1 MNERISRTILTA
13 FPRLV
18 AWALVPIFLG
28 LAIMGGYEAYSPV
41 PMGDMWNGTLGFY
54 VNASHGN
61 WSAWWAQHNEHR
73 ILLSRILF
81 WMEEAWFSGTGLFL
95 LVTNYLLVTG
105 VVVLFFFIWRERSRG
120 WGACFGA
127 FLSVWLL
134 SWIQNDNMIWG
145 FQSQFV
151 LAQLLPL
158 MAFYFLHRAC
168 QSNSHGGR
176 WFAASATCG
185 VMALGSMANGVITL
199 PLLTLLALALR
210 MNHRRVIVLGTL
222 SILGVFLYF
231 HGYQAVGGHGS
242 LTQSLKEIPEGVI
255 DYMQVYLGGPFYFF
269 LGENPLSLM
278 FARIASVVLVVGA
291 ILCLQ
296 KELSAPH
303 RSSLALAMLCFILYI
318 GGSAFGTAGGRAIF
332 GAGQALTS
340 RYMTPALMAWAAFF
354 VLVVPGLKHMA
365 RGIRW
370 FWGTLFALLVMS
382 MLSYQL
388 RATTPRTDELYDR
401 SLATLAI
408 EMRIP
413 DQTQIAHIF
422 GNAEWVLRIA
432 RTPSEQNLSV
442 FALYPYADLYEQLGK
457 PLSGP
462 LPPHEFPRC
471 QGFVDEVQSIP
482 EDPRYLRVRGWAFDR
497 KAPSQPLR
505 LTIVDEQGVVSGFVL
520 SGLERPDVAALV
532 DPKAGLSGYRGYV
545 RANLQGKKLFVI
557 SEGMG
562 CRVETMLPTL

>member
-1 MNERISRTILTA
+1 MNERASRIIRTFFLC
-13 FPRLV
+13 L
-18 AWALVPIFLG
+18 AWMLVPVFLG
-28 LAIMGGYEAYSPV
+28 LAIIGGYEAYSPV

-54 VNASHGN
+54 VNASHGD
-61 WSAWWAQHNEHR
+61 WSSWWAQHNEHR

-81 WMEEAWFSGTGLFL
+81 WMEEAWFSGKGLFL
-95 LVTNYLLVTG
+95 LVTNYLLIAG
-105 VVVLFFFIWRERSRG
+105 VAILFFFIWRERSRG
-120 WGACFGA
+120 WGASFA
-127 FLSVWLL
+127 VFLSVWLL

-158 MAFYFLHRAC
+158 MAFYFLHRAS
-168 QSNSHGGR
+168 QSNRHGGH

-210 MNHRRVIVLGTL
+210 MNHRRVIVLGAL

-278 FARIASVVLVVGA
+278 FARIASVVLVVGS

-354 VLVVPGLKHMA
+354 VLVVPGLKNVA

-370 FWGTLFALLVMS
+370 FWGALFALLVMS

-388 RATTPRTDELYDR
+388 RATASRTDELYDR

-457 PLSGP
+457 PLIGP

-471 QGFVDEVQSIP
+471 QGFVDEVQPIP

-497 KAPSQPLR
+497 QASSQPLR

-520 SGLERPDVAALV
+520 SGLDRPDVAALV
-532 DPKAGLSGYRGYV
+532 DPKAGFSGYRGYV